1 MLFPR
6 LPVQQEPALDD
17 PSVDDPEPGALEPGA
32 LVSVLVVA
40 IESATDAAGVALA
53 DESGTVAQTTLA
65 RGRRHAETIAPAIR
79 SCCEQAGVR
88 LADVDAIAV
97 DVGPG
102 LFTGLRV
109 GVATAKGLAYALRKP
124 IVALDSLEVLARAA
138 STGAASTGAAS
149 TGAASTGA
157 RSTRIIPVLD
167 ARRRE
172 VVSAEFAVVENDE
185 RVVRRVERISEERL
199 ETPGELAARL
209 SSPGVSSG
217 SAEPAEIVLVG
228 DGALRYV
235 ELFEPVRHV
244 RSLRIADRWLASPPV
259 AVLAEIAVER
269 VMRSELDDPA
279 AVLPRYLRQADTR
292 INWSTRAPRHAAA
305 T

>member
-1 MLFPR
+1 
-6 LPVQQEPALDD
+6 LPVLQEPAPDD
-17 PSVDDPEPGALEPGA
+17 PAPDDPAPDDPVLGE
-32 LVSVLVVA
+32 LVSALVVA

-53 DESGTVAQTTLA
+53 DRSGTIALTTLA

-79 SCCEQAGVR
+79 SCCEQAGVK

-109 GVATAKGLAYALRKP
+109 GVATAKGLAYAVRKP

-138 STGAASTGAAS
+138 STGAASTSAAS
-149 TGAASTGA
+149 TGAT
-157 RSTRIIPVLD
+157 STRIFPVLD

-172 VVSAEFAVVENDE
+172 VVSAEFAVFEDDGT
-185 RVVRRVERISEERL
+185 RAWRIERISGERL

-209 SSPGVSSG
+209 SSPAMSSG
-217 SAEPAEIVLVG
+217 SAGPAEILLVG
-228 DGALRYV
+228 DGALRYA
-235 ELFEPVRHV
+235 ELFEPVRQV
-244 RSLRIADRWLASPPV
+244 RNLRIADRWLASPPV

-279 AVLPRYLRQADTR
+279 TVLPRYLRQADTR
-292 INWSTRAPRHAAA
+292 INWSTRAPRLAPA